1 MLYPGAGLAGEVA
14 VADIGIP
21 DETSGRDGELELW
34 TPEDYAATLPALR
47 PDVHKNEQGRVLV
60 VAGSG
65 SYPGAAVLAAQGAQ
79 RMGAGYVTLAVPE
92 SIATIAQTKLTSA
105 VVVGLPENPS
115 RTLASRVTEEI
126 LDIAREYDAVVIG
139 PGLTVAHGSVLV
151 VRKLVKELAAP
162 LVLDADGLN
171 ALVDG
176 SALLIGRK
184 APTVIT
190 PHPGELARLLD
201 VTPAEV
207 QADRLSYGARL
218 SGEQLTCVLK
228 GARTVTSGRGRQ
240 VLNTSGG
247 PALAAAGTGDV
258 LAGMVGALLAQG
270 LEPLEAGALGA
281 YLHGRAGDHA
291 AAELPA
297 RSVIAEDVPAY
308 LARAVRELEGR

>member
-1 MLYPGAGLAGEVA
+1 
-14 VADIGIP
+14 
-21 DETSGRDGELELW
+21 
-34 TPEDYAATLPALR
+34 
-47 PDVHKNEQGRVLV
+47 
-60 VAGSG
+60 
-65 SYPGAAVLAAQGAQ
+65 
-79 RMGAGYVTLAVPE
+79 
-92 SIATIAQTKLTSA
+92 
-105 VVVGLPENPS
+105 
-115 RTLASRVTEEI
+115 
-126 LDIAREYDAVVIG
+126 
-139 PGLTVAHGSVLV
+139 
-151 VRKLVKELAAP
+151 
-162 LVLDADGLN
+162 
-171 ALVDG
+171 
-176 SALLIGRK
+176 
-184 APTVIT
+184 VIT